1 MCVNTIIAT
10 ILAIVLISFAFVI
23 KFKINNNKDENI
35 KEEIIQS
42 ILVENSKIYFIG
54 IIFGYDFNGVLYS
67 SESV

>member
-35 KEEIIQS
+35 KERTKE
-42 ILVENSKIYFIG
+42 
-54 IIFGYDFNGVLYS
+54 
-67 SESV
+67 